1 MESYREYALKH
12 GISRRSFLTG
22 TAAVAAGLG
31 ALGLAGCGSSDG
43 TDGSDGT
50 TYGTSSDGAATL
62 SFLVKPETITDDQ
75 IAETKDYDVVVIG
88 GGASGVPAS
97 LSAREAGASVAVL
110 QKQNQIVAQGNSG
123 SGIDLANSD
132 PAGVQALVAKLI
144 KDNNNRADRKLIEL
158 WAENS
163 GEAVT
168 WVIEK
173 ALEGGAT
180 VIEQGNVQQVAILDV
195 NGYKMSYNT
204 SFFGPKPYTAGDGM
218 QALGKTAEAAGVEF
232 FFETPGVQLVLD
244 EAGAVTGV
252 IGQKVDGSYVKFN
265 AAKGVILACGDYQNN
280 LEMCNYFIPDLAG
293 YGRKQSNKTGDGHIM
308 GYWAGAVIEPLN
320 HTKMLHDFDAGPA
333 SMCDMPFMAVDQ
345 TGSRFINE
353 TVEMSLISNYLR
365 DVPDEDK
372 GYYSQIFD
380 ANYMTQAAGWPGK
393 LMDPEALKNWMPE
406 EDVERKGVFKDFI
419 ATFKADTLEE
429 LAGKLGVDP
438 ATFVASVERYNE
450 LVAKGSDED
459 YGKPAKFLH
468 PIDTAPFYGIHR
480 HLRISA
486 CCSGLVVDENSQCLN
501 ADGAPIKGLFAIGND
516 AGGFYGGVDYPL
528 TVFGL
533 SLGRCY
539 TFGYVTGKYVAGL

>member
-1 MESYREYALKH
+1 MDSYREYALKN

-31 ALGLAGCGSSDG
+31 ALGLAGCGSSDNG
-43 TDGSDGT
+43 DGADGT

-62 SFLVKPETITDDQ
+62 SFLVKPEPIADDQ
-75 IAETKDYDVVVIG
+75 IAEIKDYDVVVVG

-110 QKQNQIVAQGNSG
+110 QKQNQIVSQGNSG
-123 SGIDLANSD
+123 SGVDLANSD

-144 KDNNNRADRKLIEL
+144 KDNNNRADRKLVEV
-158 WAENS
+158 WAQKS

-173 ALEGGAT
+173 SLDSGAS
-180 VIEQGNVQQVAILDV
+180 VIEQGNLQQVGVLDV

-204 SFFGPKPYTAGDGM
+204 SFFGPKPYTTGDGM

-232 FFETPGVQLVLD
+232 FFETPGVQLVVD
-244 EAGAVTGV
+244 EAGTVTGV
-252 IGQKVDGSYVKFN
+252 IGQKADGSYVKFN

-280 LEMCNYFIPDLAG
+280 LEMCNYFIPDLTG
-293 YGRKQSNKTGDGHIM
+293 FGRKQSNKTGDGHMM

-345 TGSRFINE
+345 TGSRFSNE

-365 DVPDEDK
+365 NVPDEDK
-372 GYYSQIFD
+372 GFYSQIFD

-393 LMDPEALKNWMPE
+393 LMDPEALRTWMPE
-406 EDVERKGVFKDFI
+406 EDVERKGVFADFI
-419 ATFKADTLEE
+419 GTFKADTLEE
-429 LAGKLGVDP
+429 LAAKLEIDP

-459 YGKPAKFLH
+459 FGKPVKFLH

-486 CCSGLVVDENSQCLN
+486 TCSGLVVDENSQCLN

-516 AGGFYGGVDYPL
+516 AGGFYGGIDYPL
-528 TVFGL
+528 SVFGL

-539 TFGYVTGKYVAGL
+539 TFGYVTGKYVAEL

>member
-1 MESYREYALKH
+1 MDSYREYALKN

-31 ALGLAGCGSSDG
+31 ALGLAGCGSSDND
-43 TDGSDGT
+43 DGADGT

-62 SFLVKPETITDDQ
+62 SFLVKPEPIADDQ
-75 IAETKDYDVVVIG
+75 IAEIKDYDVVVVG

-110 QKQNQIVAQGNSG
+110 QKQNQIVSQGNSG
-123 SGIDLANSD
+123 SGVDLANSD

-144 KDNNNRADRKLIEL
+144 KDNNNRADRKLVEV
-158 WAENS
+158 WAQKS

-173 ALEGGAT
+173 SLDSGAS
-180 VIEQGNVQQVAILDV
+180 VIEQGNLQQVGVLDV

-204 SFFGPKPYTAGDGM
+204 SFFGPKPYTTGDGM

-232 FFETPGVQLVLD
+232 FFETPGVQLVVD
-244 EAGAVTGV
+244 EAGTVTGV
-252 IGQKVDGSYVKFN
+252 IGQKADGSYVKFN

-280 LEMCNYFIPDLAG
+280 LEMCNYFIPDLTG
-293 YGRKQSNKTGDGHIM
+293 FGRKQSNKTGDGHMM

-345 TGSRFINE
+345 TGSRFSNE

-365 DVPDEDK
+365 NVPDEDK
-372 GYYSQIFD
+372 GFYSQIFD

-393 LMDPEALKNWMPE
+393 LMDPEALRTWMPE
-406 EDVERKGVFKDFI
+406 EDVERKGVFADFI
-419 ATFKADTLEE
+419 GTFKADTLEE
-429 LAGKLGVDP
+429 LAAKLEIDP

-459 YGKPAKFLH
+459 FGKPVKFLH

-486 CCSGLVVDENSQCLN
+486 TCSGLVVDENSQCLN

-516 AGGFYGGVDYPL
+516 AGGFYGGIDYPL
-528 TVFGL
+528 SVFGL

-539 TFGYVTGKYVAGL
+539 TFGYVTGKYVAEL